1 MWNVIFFCLYLFNEK
16 LSTAGM
22 EYIKYSKSYNFL
34 YFSKNVERYLN
45 DWKWVRGEE
54 GLTDQYL
61 RQTVFIHGVKNLT

>member
-1 MWNVIFFCLYLFNEK
+1 
-16 LSTAGM
+16 M

-54 GLTDQYL
+54 GLTDQYSTVQTV
-61 RQTVFIHGVKNLT
+61 QTVFIHGVKNLT

>member
-1 MWNVIFFCLYLFNEK
+1 
-16 LSTAGM
+16 M